1 MRFIRGPD
9 VVHLRVNVHTKRKKV
24 FLSHRVDKLQP
35 RATILFPMEMNQT
48 AWQIRTEN
56 EWAIIAISG
65 RIDSFNFQAFKD
77 QFHQLIQS
85 GKTHLAVD
93 LAQAKF
99 LGLPTIKFLA
109 DAAQDLQRSGG
120 HFALLAAS
128 EKLKRQIHIYASLNP
143 MRLVRNL
150 NELR

>member
-1 MRFIRGPD
+1 
-9 VVHLRVNVHTKRKKV
+9 
-24 FLSHRVDKLQP
+24 
-35 RATILFPMEMNQT
+35 MEMNQP

-65 RIDSFNFQAFKD
+65 RIDSFNFQEFKNL
-77 QFHQLIQS
+77 FPELIRS
-85 GKTHLAVD
+85 GKTRLAVD

-109 DAAQDLQRSGG
+109 DTAQDLQRSGG

-143 MRLVRNL
+143 MRLVRTMD
-150 NELR
+150 ELR